1 MQEAKIMCMNELPT
15 VMALKDKP
23 EFRLL
28 NELMM
33 AGFVMVPTEQL
44 QKLLKDSSY
53 LELLLDVYQQRG
65 ETYDMGP
72 LVKSI
77 ARFYNRETIKNLRD
91 ESMKLEA
98 ARQDLEKDKAAK
110 KEEIMELLN
119 KLADGDGDK
128 NE

>member
-1 MQEAKIMCMNELPT
+1 MQEAKMMYMKEVPT
-15 VMALKDKP
+15 VTALKDTP
-23 EFRLL
+23 ELRLL

-33 AGFVMVPTEQL
+33 AGFVIVPTEQL
-44 QKLLKDSSY
+44 QKLLKDSTC
-53 LELLLDVYQQRG
+53 LELMLDVYQQRG

-77 ARFYNRETIKNLRD
+77 ARFYNRATIKNLRD
-91 ESMKLEA
+91 ERMKLEA
-98 ARQDLEKDKAAK
+98 ARQDLEKAKAAK
-110 KEEIMELLN
+110 KEELMELLN

>member
-1 MQEAKIMCMNELPT
+1 MQEAKMMCMKEFPT
-15 VMALKDKP
+15 VTALRDTP
-23 EFRLL
+23 EARTL

-33 AGFVMVPTEQL
+33 AGFVIVPTEQL
-44 QKLLKDSSY
+44 QKLLKDSTY
-53 LELLLDVYQQRG
+53 LELMLDVYQQRG

-77 ARFYNRETIKNLRD
+77 ARFYNRETIKNLRN
-91 ESMKLEA
+91 ERLKLEA
-98 ARQDLEKDKAAK
+98 ARQDLEKAKAAK

>member
-1 MQEAKIMCMNELPT
+1 MQEAKMMCMKEVPT
-15 VMALKDKP
+15 VTALKDTP
-23 EFRLL
+23 ELRLL

-33 AGFVMVPTEQL
+33 AGFVIVPTEQL
-44 QKLLKDSSY
+44 QKLLKDSTC
-53 LELLLDVYQQRG
+53 LELMLDVYQQRG

-77 ARFYNRETIKNLRD
+77 ARFYNRATIKNLRD
-91 ESMKLEA
+91 ERMKLEA
-98 ARQDLEKDKAAK
+98 ARQDLEKAKAAK

>member
-1 MQEAKIMCMNELPT
+1 MQEAKMMYMKEVPT
-15 VMALKDKP
+15 VTALKDTP
-23 EFRLL
+23 ELRLL

-33 AGFVMVPTEQL
+33 AGFVIVPTEQL
-44 QKLLKDSSY
+44 QKLLKDSTC
-53 LELLLDVYQQRG
+53 LELMLDVYQQRG

-77 ARFYNRETIKNLRD
+77 ARFYNRATIKNLRD
-91 ESMKLEA
+91 ERMKLEA
-98 ARQDLEKDKAAK
+98 ARQDLEKAKAAK

>member
-1 MQEAKIMCMNELPT
+1 MQEAKIMCMKEVPT
-15 VMALKDKP
+15 VTALKDKP

-33 AGFVMVPTEQL
+33 AGFVIVPTEQL

-53 LELLLDVYQQRG
+53 LELMLDVYQQRG

-77 ARFYNRETIKNLRD
+77 ARFYNRKTIKSLRD
-91 ESMKLEA
+91 ERLKLEA
-98 ARQDLEKDKAAK
+98 ARQDLEKAKAAK

>member
-1 MQEAKIMCMNELPT
+1 MQEAKMMCMKEFPT
-15 VMALKDKP
+15 VTALKDKP

-33 AGFVMVPTEQL
+33 AGFVIVPTEQL

-53 LELLLDVYQQRG
+53 LELMLDVYQQRG

-72 LVKSI
+72 LVKAI

-91 ESMKLEA
+91 ERMKLEA
-98 ARQDLEKDKAAK
+98 ARQDLEKAKAAK

>member
-1 MQEAKIMCMNELPT
+1 MQEAKVMWTKEAPT
-15 VMALKDKP
+15 VTALKDKP

-33 AGFVMVPTEQL
+33 AGFVIVPTEQL
-44 QKLLKDSSY
+44 QKLLKDSTY
-53 LELLLDVYQQRG
+53 LELMLDVYQQRG

-72 LVKSI
+72 LVKAI

-91 ESMKLEA
+91 ERMKLEA
-98 ARQDLEKDKAAK
+98 ARQDMEKAKAAK

>member
-1 MQEAKIMCMNELPT
+1 MQEAKMMYMKEVPT
-15 VMALKDKP
+15 VTALRDTP
-23 EFRLL
+23 EARTL

-33 AGFVMVPTEQL
+33 AGFVIVPTEQL
-44 QKLLKDSSY
+44 QKLLKDSTC
-53 LELLLDVYQQRG
+53 LELMLDVYQQRG

-77 ARFYNRETIKNLRD
+77 ARFYNRVTIKNLRD
-91 ESMKLEA
+91 ERLKLEA
-98 ARQDLEKDKAAK
+98 ARQDLEKAKAAK

>member
-33 AGFVMVPTEQL
+33 AGFVMVPTEKL

-77 ARFYNRETIKNLRD
+77 ARFCNRETIKNLRD
-91 ESMKLEA
+91 ERMKLEA
-98 ARQDLEKDKAAK
+98 ARQDLEKAKAAK

>member
-1 MQEAKIMCMNELPT
+1 MQEAKMMCMKEVPT
-15 VMALKDKP
+15 VTALKDTP
-23 EFRLL
+23 ELRLL

-33 AGFVMVPTEQL
+33 AGFVIVPTEQL
-44 QKLLKDSSY
+44 QKLLKDSTC
-53 LELLLDVYQQRG
+53 LELMLDVYQQRG

-77 ARFYNRETIKNLRD
+77 ARFYNRATIKNLRD
-91 ESMKLEA
+91 ERMKLEA
-98 ARQDLEKDKAAK
+98 ARQDLEKEKKKK

>member
-1 MQEAKIMCMNELPT
+1 MQEAKVMCMKEVPT
-15 VMALKDKP
+15 VTALKDKP
-23 EFRLL
+23 EFLLL

-33 AGFVMVPTEQL
+33 AGFVIVPTEQL

-53 LELLLDVYQQRG
+53 LELMLDVYQQRG

-72 LVKSI
+72 LVKAI

-91 ESMKLEA
+91 ERMKLEA